1 MRKIVTSAYMPTEF
15 SVENISDTQA
25 KVSAWP
31 FEIGYGITL
40 AHPLRRLIYLSTV
53 GYAPTAIKIDGVK
66 HEFDNKRGILE
77 DIALFLMNIKNIRF
91 KLKEDSKKE
100 EISFSFK
107 GPKEIKGEDLINDQV
122 DVVNPEVYIATINED
137 AELNFTLIVEKG
149 IGYVP
154 SEEIRDRFDSDYIVL
169 DAFFTPVK
177 NVVYNIENVLFED
190 NPDHEKIV
198 FTITTDGQI
207 TPMEAFKNG
216 LDAMYQQMQVF
227 SKISSANI
235 QESSN
240 DDSHSNEIVKLLR
253 NISEL
258 NLSARSYNCLEKAN
272 IKYIGELALMDPS
285 ALADLK
291 NLGKKSLD
299 EIKGAMIAIDYPVGT
314 SKVLGIKDELLKKI
328 HDLKAQS

>member
-15 SVENISDTQA
+15 SVDNISDTQA

-40 AHPLRRLIYLSTV
+40 AHPLRRLMYLSTV

-66 HEFDNKRGILE
+66 HEFDNKRGLLE
-77 DIALFLMNIKNIRF
+77 DIALFLINIKQVRF
-91 KLKEDSKKE
+91 KLNDDSKRE
-100 EISFSFK
+100 EINFSFK
-107 GPKEIKGEDLINDQV
+107 GPKEIKGEDLINDKV
-122 DVVNPEVYIATINED
+122 GVVNPEAYIATINED
-137 AELNFTLIVEKG
+137 AELDFTLVIEKG

-154 SEEIRDRFDSDYIVL
+154 SEEIRERFDSEYIVL

-177 NVVYNIENVLFED
+177 NVVYDIENVLFED

-235 QESSN
+235 QDISDN
-240 DDSHSNEIVKLLR
+240 DSHNNEIVKLLR

-258 NLSARSYNCLEKAN
+258 SLSARSYNCLEKAG
-272 IKYIGELALMDPS
+272 IKYIGELALMDPNV
-285 ALADLK
+285 LADLK

-299 EIKGAMIAIDYPVGT
+299 EIKNAMIAIDYPVGT
-314 SKVLGIKDELLKKI
+314 SKVLGIKDELVKKI
-328 HDLKAQS
+328 NDLKAQS